1 MSDVL
6 PAGTCGGGGE
16 RKVITTLNRVK
27 LADFQSST
35 KSKALGEELT
45 LTQRDILTRFL

>member
-6 PAGTCGGGGE
+6 PAGTCGGGE
-16 RKVITTLNRVK
+16 RKVITMLNRVK